1 MQSSLHGAQ
10 GVIKRNSNQRVLIG
24 QINTH
29 INKPQQASDLMQS
42 GSPNNRIGTGKDNND
57 NNSSLLSTPLKNKS
71 VPLNLSINQGLMHN
85 NAPNRRDNSLIAVK
99 KSQSVAKQASEGSEN
114 KLNLSIDVLSS
125 NNKQNVSL
133 MMQNQNALD

>member
-1 MQSSLHGAQ
+1 MQSSLHGAAN

-29 INKPQQASDLMQS
+29 INKPQQSSDLMQ
-42 GSPNNRIGTGKDNND
+42 GSPNNRIGTGKDTND

-99 KSQSVAKQASEGSEN
+99 KSQSVAKQADGSEN